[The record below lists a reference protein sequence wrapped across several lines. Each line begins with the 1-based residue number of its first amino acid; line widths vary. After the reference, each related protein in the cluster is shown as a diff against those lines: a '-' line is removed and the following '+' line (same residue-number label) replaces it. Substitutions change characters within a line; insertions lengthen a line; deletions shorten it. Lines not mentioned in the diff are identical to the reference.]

1 MRWGGK
7 VTTEE
12 GNYLA
17 LVNTCT
23 IDNYL
28 WLCACYYGIHPDLL
42 IEIWNSK
49 GDILSNFY
57 VMLVHLISGN
67 YNEAKYCWLLC
78 CKERINVVNEEI
90 IAEGSD
96 KVLSFILFKQCFE
109 RRYFFTC
116 NSPHCPTK
124 KLNNRPANFTFNM
137 LFNLPETK
145 EEISNQMIIES
156 AMSIEKTGHRLF
168 SNMNKFKINQNK

>member
-1 MRWGGK
+1 
-7 VTTEE
+7 
-12 GNYLA
+12 
-17 LVNTCT
+17 
-23 IDNYL
+23 
-28 WLCACYYGIHPDLL
+28 
-42 IEIWNSK
+42 
-49 GDILSNFY
+49 
-57 VMLVHLISGN
+57 MLVHLISGN

-78 CKERINVVNEEI
+78 CEERINVVNEEI

-137 LFNLPETK
+137 FFNLPETK

-168 SNMNKFKINQNK
+168 SNMNKFKINQNKQYFCNKSSAHHSAKSVHIRIVSDLHFAASG